1 MTRCKKIFLK
11 KMPGTYFFEGR
22 NLDPSFVTVFS
33 LFPSNLVCWHV
44 LSLSLFLSSPFG
56 VAVEHLEYC
65 YWVIDWGLAK
75 FLPSTFLKSVLPTHL
90 QFWAYL
96 SVSFL
101 YLWCFQCFSLWLC
114 LVEKIFIDSHY
125 LVVLRV
131 IFCGAKELIFNLHKT
146 SWLHRSRPLDLWC
159 AYSD

>member
-1 MTRCKKIFLK
+1 
-11 KMPGTYFFEGR
+11 MPGTYFFEGR

-44 LSLSLFLSSPFG
+44 LSLSLSLSLSLFLSSPFG

-114 LVEKIFIDSHY
+114 LVEKIFIDSPTI
-125 LVVLRV
+125 LL
-131 IFCGAKELIFNLHKT
+131 FCASFFVGQKNWFLISTKH
-146 SWLHRSRPLDLWC
+146 LDSI
-159 AYSD
+159 AHDP